1 MVGIL
6 SSLGRT
12 MIAGFVLLIAII
24 LLFGSVDLAST
35 AWWSFVFRWLHVS
48 VGVMWI
54 GLLWYFNFVQIPSMP
69 KIADELKPAISK
81 VIAPEAL
88 FWFRYSALLTVLT
101 GLIVSYLQGYAH
113 DALLFK
119 EGFTFENPYLAI
131 GLGMWIAIIMAIN
144 VWFIIWPN
152 QKKALGIIPIHVEDE
167 TEVKAIKANSAKIAM
182 LTSRTNTLLSIPMLY
197 LMVAQQNVGLG

>member
-1 MVGIL
+1 MASIL
-6 SSLGRT
+6 SSLSKTIIG
-12 MIAGFVLLIAII
+12 GFL
-24 LLFGSVDLAST
+24 LLFFIVGIFGNINFLDQG
-35 AWWSFVFRWLHVS
+35 WWAFVFRWLHVM

-69 KIADELKPAISK
+69 KISDEHKPAISK

-101 GLIVSYLQGYAH
+101 GLAVAWLNGYGH
-113 DALLFK
+113 DALLLRN
-119 EGFTFENPYLAI
+119 GYLAI
-131 GLGMWIAIIMAIN
+131 GLGMWLAIIMAIN

-152 QKKALGIIPIHVEDE
+152 QKRALGIVNADANL
-167 TEVKAIKANSAKIAM
+167 KAKSAKLAM

-197 LMVAQQNVGLG
+197 LMVAQQNAGLGFLF

>member
-1 MVGIL
+1 M
-6 SSLGRT
+6 
-12 MIAGFVLLIAII
+12 
-24 LLFGSVDLAST
+24 
-35 AWWSFVFRWLHVS
+35 

-69 KIADELKPAISK
+69 KISDEQKPAISK

-88 FWFRYSALLTVLT
+88 FWFRYSALLTVVT
-101 GLIVSYLQGYAH
+101 GLIVAWLNGYGH
-113 DALLFK
+113 YALML
-119 EGFTFENPYLAI
+119 GDGYQAI

-152 QKKALGIIPIHVEDE
+152 QKRALGIVEAGQDE
-167 TEVKAIKANSAKIAM
+167 KAKSARLAM
-182 LTSRTNTLLSIPMLY
+182 LTSRTNTLLSVPMLY

>member
-1 MVGIL
+1 MASIL
-6 SSLGRT
+6 SSLSKTIIG
-12 MIAGFVLLIAII
+12 GFL
-24 LLFGSVDLAST
+24 LLFFIVGIFGNINFLDQG
-35 AWWSFVFRWLHVS
+35 WWAFVFRWLHVM

-69 KIADELKPAISK
+69 KISDEHKPAISK

-101 GLIVSYLQGYAH
+101 GLAVAWLNGYGH
-113 DALLFK
+113 DALLLRN
-119 EGFTFENPYLAI
+119 GYLAI
-131 GLGMWIAIIMAIN
+131 GLGMWLAIIMAIN

-152 QKKALGIIPIHVEDE
+152 QKRALGIVDADAN
-167 TEVKAIKANSAKIAM
+167 VKAKSAKLAM

-197 LMVAQQNVGLG
+197 LMVAQQNAGLGFLF

>member
-1 MVGIL
+1 MASIL
-6 SSLGRT
+6 SSLSKTIVG
-12 MIAGFVLLIAII
+12 GFL
-24 LLFGSVDLAST
+24 LLFLIIGIFGNINFLDQG
-35 AWWSFVFRWLHVS
+35 WWAFVFRWLHVM

-69 KIADELKPAISK
+69 KISDEHKPAISK

-101 GLIVSYLQGYAH
+101 GLIVAWLNGYGH
-113 DALLFK
+113 DALLLRN
-119 EGFTFENPYLAI
+119 GYLAI
-131 GLGMWIAIIMAIN
+131 GLGMWLAIIMAIN

-152 QKKALGIIPIHVEDE
+152 QKRALGIVNVDAN
-167 TEVKAIKANSAKIAM
+167 VKAKSAKLAM

-197 LMVAQQNVGLG
+197 LMVAQQNAGLGFLF